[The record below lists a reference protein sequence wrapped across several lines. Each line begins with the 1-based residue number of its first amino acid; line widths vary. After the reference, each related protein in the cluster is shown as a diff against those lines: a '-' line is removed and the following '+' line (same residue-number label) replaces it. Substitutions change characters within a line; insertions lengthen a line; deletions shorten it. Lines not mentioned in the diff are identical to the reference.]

1 MAASRRKFLIAAARA
16 AAATA
21 LAGCVPFA
29 KMPTLS
35 DLPNPATFEP
45 GDFVWPKLPGMIIPY
60 ESRPDGLTDERIVW
74 ETQKREFIDSV
85 RTNPAASLEDR
96 EAAIQLEDITF
107 NAFKRRYLLD
117 AAADTVEPFSPDI
130 LPVGH
135 VGIVSFSGAGEPSI
149 TEAAPGWGI
158 HMISYREWLARR
170 PGELVWHGRLAG
182 VPRDQRALIAAEA
195 IKYKGRPYRFFNFNL
210 TDDSG
215 FYCSKLAWLS
225 AYRAL
230 GRAVDNDPN
239 PRRRFWF
246 SPKQLMKSPHVCLLY
261 SPEPYAR
268 QARECTEIPS
278 VPSSR

>member
-1 MAASRRKFLIAAARA
+1 MATSRREFLIAASRA

-35 DLPNPATFEP
+35 DLPNPTTFEP
-45 GDFVWPKLPGMIIPY
+45 GDFVWPKPPGIIVPY
-60 ESRPDGLTDERIVW
+60 ESRPDSLADERIVW
-74 ETQKREFIDSV
+74 ETQKRQFIDSA

-117 AAADTVEPFSPDI
+117 AAADTVEPFSPDL

-135 VGIVSFSGAGEPSI
+135 VGIVFFSRTGEPSI
-149 TEAAPGWGI
+149 TEAAPGAGI
-158 HMISYREWLARR
+158 QTISYKEWLAIR
-170 PGELVWHGRLAG
+170 PGELVWHGRLKG
-182 VPRDQRALIAAEA
+182 VSGDKRELIAREA
-195 IKYKGRPYRFFNFNL
+195 IKYRGRPYRFFNFDL
-210 TDDSG
+210 SDDSG

-230 GRAVDNDPN
+230 GLAVDNDPN

-246 SPKQLMKSPHVCLLY
+246 SPKQLMKSPHVCLVY
-261 SPEPYAR
+261 SPESYAR
-268 QARECTEIPS
+268 EAKKCTAIP
-278 VPSSR
+278 